1 MPFIGNKPTAVPLSG
16 ADLED
21 DIITSAKISDGTITA
36 SDLDLTD
43 NYDFTGTVTGAGGVN
58 TPAFFVYKSS
68 IQTLTDAAFNL
79 ITFDTEQI
87 DTNNAFASNT
97 FTVPSGETGTYVIGA
112 HVEYNAGDA
121 SNLRDTGI
129 EIRINGTVEARQQS
143 YFEANYPLRQSQRI
157 EKVVSLSAGDTVTIY
172 GLLNVGSGT
181 CEALGQDKG
190 TNFYG
195 YKIIE

>member
-1 MPFIGNKPTAVPLSG
+1 MAGILKVDKYQDFNGNDIMTSDGSGNITLSSNMTTAVQAAG
-16 ADLED
+16 
-21 DIITSAKISDGTITA
+21 SA
-36 SDLDLTD
+36 
-43 NYDFTGTVTGAGGVN
+43 N

-68 IQTLTDAAFNL
+68 TQTLTDAAFTL

-87 DTNNAFASNT
+87 DTDNAFASNT
-97 FTVPSGETGTYVIGA
+97 FTVPSGQGGTYVIGA
-112 HVEYNAGDA
+112 YVEYNAGTA

-143 YFEANYPLRQSQRI
+143 YFEANYPLRQPQRI

-195 YKIIE
+195 YRIIGA